1 MVHQYKLNGYN
12 IVLDTCSGSV
22 HSVDDV
28 AYDIIAMY
36 KTTSREEIVDA
47 VMKKYGDRPDVT
59 RDDVLLCI
67 DDVESLE
74 KSGKLFTE
82 DSKMVSYPVSSNVF
96 KVAGGGANYVHGGS
110 SPQEMLVPVLEFKME
125 RGHMETK
132 NAEIALVSIVHKI
145 TNLITSMDFIQS
157 DAVSDTVKAAK
168 YRIFFLSEDNE
179 KISNENSYVADSREE
194 NAQKRIFRMRFTFK
208 NKKYDKDKQYYLVV
222 YDEESGLEQWRQPVI
237 MDIAFADDFGFGF

>member
-1 MVHQYKLNGYN
+1 MYDYQKSAEAVLIRRAKRGDVKAFSELYSRIYVELYKFALYT
-12 IVLDTCSGSV
+12 LK
-22 HSVDDV
+22 H
-28 AYDIIAMY
+28 
-36 KTTSREEIVDA
+36 
-47 VMKKYGDRPDVT
+47 
-59 RDDVLLCI
+59 
-67 DDVESLE
+67 
-74 KSGKLFTE
+74 
-82 DSKMVSYPVSSNVF
+82 
-96 KVAGGGANYVHGGS
+96 
-110 SPQEMLVPVLEFKME
+110 PQE
-125 RGHMETK
+125 
-132 NAEIALVSIVHKI
+132 AE
-145 TNLITSMDFIQS
+145 